1 MYTVV
6 ETPTFQRYAATVWTG
21 AEREEFIGWIAAH
34 PEAGAVI
41 PGTGGLRKVRWARQ
55 GMGKRGGARIVY
67 FNQLDNGL
75 IMLLIVYTKAK
86 FDNLPTAVLN
96 QLRGEASDG

>member
-21 AEREEFIGWIAAH
+21 AEREEFIDWIAAH

-55 GMGKRGGARIVY
+55 GMGKRGGARIIY
-67 FNQLDNGL
+67 FNPLDNGL
-75 IMLLIVYTKAK
+75 IVLLIVYTKAK